1 VVTNCDLL
9 EPTLGD
15 LCKGPYSRVLNNLKA
30 TYWCPSS
37 NPGRGYCNFPGYF
50 YCAYWRCE
58 TIATSWE
65 VPIED
70 KNLAVEWNPRNCLQQ
85 RYDVAQDA
93 PCTALNITIKI
104 RNPSDPGWTVGRT
117 WGVRLYE
124 SGTDSGGLIFTKK
137 EEVRGPPQGITPNPI
152 IGGPAT
158 ATSLAETTEDRTGEP
173 PLWKAM
179 QATCNSLNQTN
190 PNLTTHCWLCYD
202 VKPPFYKAIGVNTTH
217 RLDDRTAPPQC
228 SWEDK
233 KRGITMQHVSGSGV
247 CIGKVRGQKWK
258 LCSFISPTLRKTKPG
273 PSDQRR
279 ARMLAGTSTASPQ
292 RPGQGCPRVG
302 NAPTGTSSSPA
313 RGPPATH
320 PPPAERAP
328 RFSVEELGLTH
339 GKRGKFSLPTPAR
352 GPKKHRKDFPLP
364 SPSRDFFLF

>member
-1 VVTNCDLL
+1 MALANEHHQPLKWTLVRVEDSKVIRTNITPGAPTSVVTNCDLL

-50 YCAYWRCE
+50 YCAYWGCE

-258 LCSFISPTLRKTKPG
+258 LCSFISPTLRKTNEKWVIPFEG
-273 PSDQRR
+273 AQ
-279 ARMLAGTSTASPQ
+279 
-292 RPGQGCPRVG
+292 
-302 NAPTGTSSSPA
+302 
-313 RGPPATH
+313 
-320 PPPAERAP
+320 
-328 RFSVEELGLTH
+328 
-339 GKRGKFSLPTPAR
+339 
-352 GPKKHRKDFPLP
+352 
-364 SPSRDFFLF
+364 